1 MSIRDRQEKGREI
14 MTTIEP
20 ATTDTTQTAQHER
33 RLRRTLRF
41 YGLVLWIL
49 VLAGLFVVW
58 RGRRNL
64 PTEPSAISQT
74 PGGTSPPS
82 GSLTLGSGKASSNPR
97 VVVPKPNSP
106 SHRPIWD
113 PNGIED
119 FSLTERSG
127 KTITKSDL
135 LGHPWAVCFIFTR
148 CAGPCPRI
156 SAQMYELQTSL
167 KNKNVRLVTITVDP
181 KYDSPKVLRRYAK
194 MFGADPNRWLYLTG
208 DQRGI
213 YRLIHRSFKLPV
225 KEIVGE
231 DRQPG
236 FQVIHTTYILHV
248 DAFGRVRGK
257 YNAQLTPDM
266 VSLRRVLDRDRSA
279 AEYRA
284 WRHPVAAPK
293 PPLGVT
299 PPSGGS
305 GQEDR

>member
-1 MSIRDRQEKGREI
+1 
-14 MTTIEP
+14 MTTTEP
-20 ATTDTTQTAQHER
+20 ATTDTIQTAQHDQ
-33 RLRRTLRF
+33 RLRRTLR
-41 YGLVLWIL
+41 YSGAVLWIL

-58 RGRRNL
+58 RQRRNI
-64 PTEPSAISQT
+64 PTEPSPTLPPPSAISES
-74 PGGTSPPS
+74 PDGTSPP
-82 GSLTLGSGKASSNPR
+82 GKSSSHPQ
-97 VVVPKPNSP
+97 VVVPKLNSP
-106 SHRPIWD
+106 SRRPIWD
-113 PNGIED
+113 PDGIED

-127 KTITKSDL
+127 KTITRADL

-208 DQRGI
+208 GQREI
-213 YRLIHRSFKLPV
+213 YRLIYRSFRLPV
-225 KEIVGE
+225 KEILGK

-236 FQVIHTTYILHV
+236 YEVLHSTYVLHV
-248 DAFGRVRGK
+248 DAFGRVIDK
-257 YNAQLTPDM
+257 YDARIDSEM
-266 VSLRRVLDRDRSA
+266 VSLRRALDQDRSA

-284 WRHPVAAPK
+284 WRRPLAAPK
-293 PPLGVT
+293 PSSDV
-299 PPSGGS
+299 PPSTGGS